1 MEEKLEVALKDIQI
15 FFMQAEIE
23 KRYDKQLTDYFL
35 KCHAIIE
42 SALKDCTIQNTILK
56 EHEKEL
62 IAEQHRLFDLAKEQE
77 NELQKIKEQYKN
89 IEEELGIDLITLFK
103 ALKNGVYWKGSG
115 IFSPKK
121 IGIYFEEK
129 PELDI
134 ENKMLRH
141 ILYQHN
147 IDNVKLK
154 DYGKTW
160 ALTEEELRR

>member
-42 SALKDCTIQNTILK
+42 SALKDCTIQNRDCTIQNTILK

-77 NELQKIKEQYKN
+77 AELSKYKRAKELCKKVVTKPIYEKHGD
-89 IEEELGIDLITLFK
+89 IIRKSDYRK
-103 ALKNGVYWKGSG
+103 
-115 IFSPKK
+115 FSTSY
-121 IGIYFEEK
+121 GFEGNVIWIMDGTDVAWA
-129 PELDI
+129 LDI
-134 ENKMLRH
+134 
-141 ILYQHN
+141 
-147 IDNVKLK
+147 DC
-154 DYGKTW
+154 YGTHW
-160 ALTEEELRR
+160 AFTKKELEAK